1 MALQSFYQ
9 ATPYICY
16 DLISMK
22 QLSALDTT
30 FLNLETDTTPMHVG
44 CVGIYDPSTIPGGS
58 LDSSEFVKNFERKL
72 AKLPVMRQRHVSA
85 PMGIDY
91 PYWISDPEFNL
102 DYHIR
107 HIALPKPGNW
117 RQLCAQAARIHERP
131 LDLKRAPWEVYVI
144 SGLDAIE
151 GIPEGS
157 FALVSKMHHA
167 LIDGVR
173 GIQIL
178 AALHD
183 LSPKMSVPKNLEPI
197 IVDRLP
203 SGIELLTRA
212 ALNMPGN
219 LMAKA
224 RATTRHA
231 LPLLRNM
238 AGILLSNE
246 KMPRM
251 APKTRFNTKVTSHR
265 VFDAVSFDLKEIKA
279 LRQLV
284 PGSTINDVMVA
295 IVSGAMRRY
304 LTGKG
309 EQPEKS
315 LRAMLPM
322 NVSAAGSGAQGNH
335 ISFMFPSIH
344 TDIEGSVE
352 RLVAIKQENEAA
364 KSRQEKHN
372 GQMLMDST
380 HLLPTTLTHL
390 VIDKAIK
397 YNIANRMKP
406 LFNTVITNV
415 PGPQL
420 PLYQAG
426 AKMLAMFGAGIC
438 YDTVGLFHII
448 FSYNGNITISFTS
461 CLDMMPDTEHYATC
475 LKRAMAEMKKNLPTT

>member
-1 MALQSFYQ
+1 
-9 ATPYICY
+9 
-16 DLISMK
+16 MK

-44 CVGIYDPSTIPGGS
+44 CVGIYDPSTMPGGS
-58 LDSSEFVKNFERKL
+58 LDTSEFLKNFERKL

-107 HIALPKPGNW
+107 HIALPKPGDW
-117 RQLCAQAARIHERP
+117 RQLCKQVARIHERP
-131 LDLKRAPWEVYVI
+131 LDLKRAPWELYVI

-151 GIPEGS
+151 DIPEGC

-183 LSPKMSVPKNLEPI
+183 LSPKMSVPKNAEPI

-231 LPLLRNM
+231 LPLLRNI
-238 AGILLSNE
+238 AGKLLSNE

-265 VFDAVSFDLKEIKA
+265 AFNGVSFCLNEVKA
-279 LRQLV
+279 LRKLV
-284 PGSTINDVMVA
+284 PGSTVNDVMVA

-304 LTGKG
+304 LTSKG
-309 EQPEKS
+309 EQPETA
-315 LRAMLPM
+315 LRAMVPM
-322 NVSAAGSGAQGNH
+322 NVSAAGGGISSSGTQGNH

-344 TDIEGSVE
+344 TDIADPVE

-372 GQMLMDST
+372 GQIVMDST

-390 VIDKAIK
+390 VIDKAVK
-397 YNIANRMKP
+397 YNVANRMKP

-426 AKMLAMFGAGIC
+426 AKMMAMYGAGIC

-448 FSYNGNITISFTS
+448 FSYNGKITISFIS
-461 CLDMMPDTEHYATC
+461 CLTMMPDTEHYATC
-475 LKRAMAEMKKNLPTT
+475 LKRTMSEMKKKLPAV